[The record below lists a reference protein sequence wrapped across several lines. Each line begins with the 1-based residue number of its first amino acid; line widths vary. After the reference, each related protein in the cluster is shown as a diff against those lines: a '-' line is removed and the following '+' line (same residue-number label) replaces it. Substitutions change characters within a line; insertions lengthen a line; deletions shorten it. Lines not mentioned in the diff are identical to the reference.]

1 MKSWKRIFASI
12 AAVVMIGVWVPQ
24 SVMAADVWLDR
35 ARDDNAQHLV
45 LLEQNDP
52 ADYLYLITP
61 DPVQRQI
68 LYVAAQ
74 GIISGCETDEEKV
87 AAVYQWVTANTYYDW
102 DGLNSGNLAP
112 VDPYSVLT
120 NHYAVCEGFATL
132 LAELL
137 NSVGIPCVTFHGA
150 SCSAN
155 PGATRDDDSVWTEAE
170 YNEVDHAWNAAYV
183 NGEWRYYDPTWDT
196 RNSYHQGSFLPGLTS
211 RDYYAVAADD
221 FAAGHRSAYR
231 INDTGGFRLE
241 NGTWIR
247 YDENG
252 QRTNGIVL
260 DYYDRSVYVYE
271 DGFPVTG
278 RVLVDYQLA
287 DFSSSGKY
295 LQTRY
300 DYTGWF
306 LQDGYWY
313 YISEGIACY
322 NWAYLNGVWYYLDPQ
337 SCQMVTG
344 WRWIDGKW
352 YYFSASGA
360 MATGW
365 RLVNGKWYYMESSG
379 AMRTGWIWLDGKW
392 YYLDGSGAMQTGWVW
407 TGGKWYYLYKDGSM
421 AANTVID
428 GYYLNSQGTY

>member
-1 MKSWKRIFASI
+1 MRK
-12 AAVVMIGVWVPQ
+12 
-24 SVMAADVWLDR
+24 
-35 ARDDNAQHLV
+35 
-45 LLEQNDP
+45 
-52 ADYLYLITP
+52 
-61 DPVQRQI
+61 
-68 LYVAAQ
+68 
-74 GIISGCETDEEKV
+74 KV

-278 RVLVDYQLA
+278 RERWWIISLRIFRVPGNICRPDMIIQVGFCRTDI
-287 DFSSSGKY
+287 G
-295 LQTRY
+295 T
-300 DYTGWF
+300 TF
-306 LQDGYWY
+306 LKELPAIIGHT
-313 YISEGIACY
+313 
-322 NWAYLNGVWYYLDPQ
+322 LNGVWYYLDPQ

-352 YYFSASGA
+352 VLFFRFRRYGN
-360 MATGW
+360 
-365 RLVNGKWYYMESSG
+365 RLEIGKWKMVLHGVFRGDAYRMDL
-379 AMRTGWIWLDGKW
+379 AGWQMVLFRWFRGYADRMGLDRRKMV
-392 YYLDGSGAMQTGWVW
+392 LS
-407 TGGKWYYLYKDGSM
+407 L
-421 AANTVID
+421 
-428 GYYLNSQGTY
+428 